1 MEHITLYMALA
12 VVFGLFMAWGM
23 GANDVANAM
32 GTSVGSRAI
41 TIRQALVIAAFF
53 EFGGAVLA
61 GSNVT
66 ETIRNGIVMPHVFDS
81 DPRLLIYGMLS
92 ALLAAGLWLLV
103 ASKRGWP
110 VSTTHSI
117 VGAIVG
123 FAVASRGTDAVQWG
137 NVTYIVT
144 SWVISPIVAGVLS
157 YLIFR
162 SAQRLILE
170 HDQPLVQARRY
181 VPFYMFLAAFIL
193 TLVTLLSGL
202 KYLHLTLSSVQCYL
216 VAAAIGVLIALIGK
230 FFISRIKLDAEANR
244 EFHFASVERVFGIL
258 MISTACCMAFAHGSN
273 DVANAVGPVAAVVAV
288 AQTGIVSRHV
298 GISIWI
304 LVLGGV
310 GIVVGLATFGRHVI
324 ETVGREITDLTP
336 SRGFAAELA
345 AASTIVVASST
356 GMPISTTHTLVGAI
370 LGVGF
375 ARGIAAINL
384 QVVRT
389 IILSWIVTVPV
400 GALLS
405 VIIFY
410 VMRMLLPG

>member
-1 MEHITLYMALA
+1 MEHTLLYMALA
-12 VVFGLFMAWGM
+12 TVFGLFMAWGI

-41 TIRQALVIAAFF
+41 TIRQALLIAAIF

-66 ETIRNGIVMPHVFDS
+66 DTIRNGIVMPHLFDQQ
-81 DPRLLIYGMLS
+81 PRLLIYGMLS
-92 ALLAAGLWLLV
+92 ALLASGIWLLV
-103 ASKRGWP
+103 ASRRGWP

-123 FAVASRGTDAVQWG
+123 FAVVSKGTDAVQWA

-144 SWVISPIVAGVLS
+144 SWVISPIVAGIIS

-162 SAQRLILE
+162 SAQKLILE
-170 HDQPLVQARRY
+170 HDQPLLQARRY
-181 VPFYMFLAAFIL
+181 VPFYMFLAGFII

-202 KYLHLTLSSVQCYL
+202 RYLHLTLSTLQSYI
-216 VAAAIGVLIALIGK
+216 VAASIGILIALTGK
-230 FFISRIKLDAEANR
+230 FFISRIKVDAEANR
-244 EFHFASVERVFGIL
+244 DFHFATVERVFGVL
-258 MISTACCMAFAHGSN
+258 MVSTACCMAFAHGSN
-273 DVANAVGPVAAVVAV
+273 DVANAVGPVAAIVSV
-288 AQTGIVSRHV
+288 AQTGIVGHTAGV
-298 GISIWI
+298 SIWI

-324 ETVGREITDLTP
+324 ATVGKEITDLTP

-389 IILSWIVTVPV
+389 IILSWVVTVPV

-405 VIIFY
+405 IVIFTVIR
-410 VMRMLLPG
+410 VLLPN